1 MSKERLFKE
10 LPSHKSNRKQ
20 DVCVLWARAGVLPVP
35 FHASLIVITVQ
46 AGSCDTNSYNYAIMR
61 EACENQLCLP
71 LRGLS
76 RGCTYAL
83 RNVTPHLYNC

>member
-35 FHASLIVITVQ
+35 FYASLIVITVQ

-61 EACENQLCLP
+61 EACENQLI
-71 LRGLS
+71 S
-76 RGCTYAL
+76 RMHIRPQECDAPFIQL
-83 RNVTPHLYNC
+83 LEHDVCF